1 MHSYLFANLNERSM
15 ALPQLSNIDDP
26 GGADRALPTRLA
38 NMPAEQ
44 AAFLLNI
51 TRAEA
56 LKAYDL
62 LALRVPSGLIDNI
75 MRLGLEQAQQRVFN
89 GQEGCAAGK
98 GAQPRDKGD
107 KE

>member
-1 MHSYLFANLNERSM
+1 
-15 ALPQLSNIDDP
+15 
-26 GGADRALPTRLA
+26 
-38 NMPAEQ
+38 MPAEQ